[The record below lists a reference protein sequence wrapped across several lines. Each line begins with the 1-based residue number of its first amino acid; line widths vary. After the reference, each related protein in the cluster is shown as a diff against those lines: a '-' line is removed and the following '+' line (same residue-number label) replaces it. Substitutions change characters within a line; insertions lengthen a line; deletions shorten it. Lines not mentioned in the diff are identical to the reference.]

1 MVYGGNGRMTPSRL
15 GALFFLFALV
25 VYPQSAP
32 PEKKLLWKPVEFAI
46 VRFNDEAPKSWNIY
60 HQEKRGI
67 LLVRLWKRYLLVNVG
82 EQEVYDID
90 PQTVKPNGD
99 NVEFSMSDVP
109 SEPLDVSG
117 WQERNVGTMVRYR
130 FRLSKEGHFLDIQ
143 IPLKPNGQ
151 PMY

>member
-1 MVYGGNGRMTPSRL
+1 M
-15 GALFFLFALV
+15 
-25 VYPQSAP
+25 
-32 PEKKLLWKPVEFAI
+32 EFAI

-67 LLVRLWKRYLLVNVG
+67 LLLRLWKRYLLVNVP

-90 PQTVKPNGD
+90 PETVKPHGD
-99 NVEFSMSDVP
+99 NVEFSMNGVP
-109 SEPLDVSG
+109 SDPLDVTD
-117 WQERNVGTMVRYR
+117 WKQRDVGSMVRYR

-143 IPLKPNGQ
+143 IPLKPDGK